1 MEKTDSTMID
11 MVFELDGESLP
22 ASYPFVLWNELVRC
36 VPHLADDESVGI
48 IPLRTAESGENML
61 LPKRTKLVIRLPQAL
76 KESASELPGSKLDIS
91 GNPLHLG
98 AAHLRQIQPS
108 PTLHAQLVTGD
119 DNEASFLKKIQ
130 ADLDAMGIKA
140 KMICGRRRTLSDNS
154 HTLSG
159 YSLVIHDLAPEAS
172 LRLQSAGLG
181 GERRFGCGIF
191 MPHKVISGL
200 E

>member
-1 MEKTDSTMID
+1 MEKTNSTMID

-22 ASYPFVLWNELVRC
+22 ASYPFALWNELVRH

-61 LPKRTKLVIRLPQAL
+61 LPKRAKLVIRLPQAL
-76 KESASELPGSKLDIS
+76 KESISGLPGSKLDIS
-91 GNPLHLG
+91 GSPLHLG

-119 DNEASFLKKIQ
+119 DDEPSFLKKIQ

-140 KMICGRRRTLSDNS
+140 KMICGRRRTLSDNN

-172 LRLQSAGLG
+172 LHLQSAGLG